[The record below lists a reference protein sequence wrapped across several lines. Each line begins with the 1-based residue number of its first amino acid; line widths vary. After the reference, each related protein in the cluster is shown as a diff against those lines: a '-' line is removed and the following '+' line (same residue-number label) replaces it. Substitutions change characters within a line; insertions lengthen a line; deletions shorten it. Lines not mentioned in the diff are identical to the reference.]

1 MENPIIIHLHSIM
14 GTYKVKSYNSK
25 TITVYTHRKEFTV
38 PTSDFKCLAGGRN
51 NAWVSE
57 KRLDEFQSTVSSEYI
72 KAKERQKLEAEAIKA
87 AIEEAEYEMRMWQEF
102 EEIKEQ
108 IKKGKIDLGPLSQDQ
123 ILKAKELDQHLESL
137 NDPEQEEASVWS
149 FTQEEIEEM
158 HAEEMIQEEEMQ
170 RLKMESLTEENLEE
184 DDFYDYDCD
193 PNYGLGPT
201 VEEEFEALQK
211 EVDDLY
217 KENRKLTFNLNRA
230 AQKVYNQFIDFSD
243 YQNLEGIKF
252 IIQENNEGSFRF
264 RWDPYQF
271 TENFHSNISDIFR
284 YDGTDYWTVNGGW
297 IKVINDNV
305 YLYSKSGDYGV
316 FDDIIAYHAAK
327 KVFPT
332 KTIHCFAGTKW
343 EEVEEILRAEKL

>member
-1 MENPIIIHLHSIM
+1 MENPILIHLHSRM
-14 GTYKVKSYNSK
+14 GTYKVKSYNS
-25 TITVYTHRKEFTV
+25 TIMNLYTHDYSFTV
-38 PTSDFKCLAGGRN
+38 PVSDFKCLAGGRN

-57 KRLDEFQSTVSSEYI
+57 KRLDEFQSTVSSEYV

-87 AIEEAEYEMRMWQEF
+87 AIEEAEYEMKMWQEF

-108 IKKGKIDLGPLSQDQ
+108 MKKGEIDLGPLSQDQ

-137 NDPEQEEASVWS
+137 
-149 FTQEEIEEM
+149 
-158 HAEEMIQEEEMQ
+158 
-170 RLKMESLTEENLEE
+170 TEENLEE
-184 DDFYDYDCD
+184 DDFYDYDE
-193 PNYGLGPT
+193 GPDDLSQT
-201 VEEEFEALQK
+201 AQEQFEALQK

-217 KENRKLTFNLNRA
+217 KENRKLTFNLNKA
-230 AQKVYNQFIDFSD
+230 AQKVYNQPIDFSN

-252 IIQENNEGSFRF
+252 IIQVNNEGSFRF

-297 IKVINDNV
+297 IKVIGDNV

-316 FDDIIAYHAAK
+316 FDDIIAYHAARE
-327 KVFPT
+327 VFPT